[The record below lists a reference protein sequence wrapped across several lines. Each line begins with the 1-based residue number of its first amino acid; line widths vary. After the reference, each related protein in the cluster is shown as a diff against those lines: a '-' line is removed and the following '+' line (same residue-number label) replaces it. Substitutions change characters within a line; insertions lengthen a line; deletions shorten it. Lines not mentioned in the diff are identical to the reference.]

1 MEEERTVWSYC
12 QGFAKMTR
20 FVNSFRSSRLPANGE
35 ATMGKASNPIMDDPL
50 PQVGNRPEL
59 ALKLHTPQKWAGILT
74 LPPIS
79 VPISILLPP
88 HATSA
93 PPPPVEAPAV
103 WLELYGLVVRPK
115 ISETVSMASRP
126 VGTAVF
132 TWIKAPASWSRR
144 TIDDE
149 VDMGRPTLRE

>member
-1 MEEERTVWSYC
+1 
-12 QGFAKMTR
+12 MTR
-20 FVNSFRSSRLPANGE
+20 FENSCRSSRFPAKGE
-35 ATMGKASNPIMDDPL
+35 VTIGKPSKPIMDDPL
-50 PQVGNRPEL
+50 PHIGNRPAL
-59 ALKLHTPQKWAGILT
+59 ALKLHIPQKCAGIRT

-103 WLELYGLVVRPK
+103 WFESYGLVVRPK

-126 VGTAVF
+126 VGTVVF
-132 TWIKAPASWSRR
+132 TWIRAPASWSRR
-144 TIDDE
+144 TIDEE
-149 VDMGRPTLRE
+149 VGDGRPTLRE